1 MGILVSNELKEE
13 LKKELKKTS
22 RRVDIIT
29 AFCKIDSL
37 KYLDEYVKTK
47 GYKITIGTIHPDNI
61 YSINNLIKDGFVLT
75 GKRSFKRGPRNIYV
89 KKLIN
94 K

>member
-37 KYLDEYVKTK
+37 KYLDEYIPKDVIKRLLIRFRSVSYTHLLYQEDITK
-47 GYKITIGTIHPDNI
+47 H
-61 YSINNLIKDGFVLT
+61 IK
-75 GKRSFKRGPRNIYV
+75 
-89 KKLIN
+89 
-94 K
+94 